1 MALLLLLSPIGGD
14 EDALVASAQGYAD
27 GDFTKVNAAPIP
39 GSQHAGEHV
48 NVWVSNDALETYL
61 SINPDDD
68 TSTASFA
75 SGTMLVKEQL
85 TGDGELSALTVMAK
99 GPEGYDPETNDWW
112 WARIETSGD
121 VPFSG
126 NVSFCVG
133 CHTPAKEATDWVF
146 GVHLEDRAE

>member
-1 MALLLLLSPIGGD
+1 MLNRASSWHIV
-14 EDALVASAQGYAD
+14 EDAFSIRKFLCTAKAPLSRC
-27 GDFTKVNAAPIP
+27 GDIVIDSYKQDFV
-39 GSQHAGEHV
+39 G
-48 NVWVSNDALETYL
+48 
-61 SINPDDD
+61 
-68 TSTASFA
+68 FA

-99 GPEGYDPETNDWW
+99 GPEGYDAETNDWW